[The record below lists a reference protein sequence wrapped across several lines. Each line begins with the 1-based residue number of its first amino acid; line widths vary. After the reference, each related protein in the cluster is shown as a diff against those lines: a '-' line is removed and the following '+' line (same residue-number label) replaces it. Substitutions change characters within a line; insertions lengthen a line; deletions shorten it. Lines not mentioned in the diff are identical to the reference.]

1 MKDNK
6 SASLFPK
13 EQVIESLKQSF
24 VKLNPRMMI
33 KNPIMF
39 TVEVATVV
47 MLLVTLYSIVN
58 SSQGSFAYNIAVFII
73 LFVTLLFANFAEA
86 IAEAR
91 GKAQADSLRKTREE
105 TPAKKVEG
113 NKIVTVSSSQLK
125 KGDVFVCEAGD
136 VIPSDGEIIE
146 GLASI
151 DESAITG
158 ESAPVIREAGGDKS
172 SVTGGT
178 KVLSDH
184 IKVMVTTQP
193 GESFLDKMIALVE
206 GASRQKTP
214 NEIALTILLAGFTLV
229 FVIVCVTLKP
239 FADYSN
245 TVITIASLISLF
257 VCLIPTTIGG
267 LLSAIGIAGMDRA
280 LRANVI
286 TKSGKAVE
294 TAGDIDTLLLDKTG
308 TITIGNRK
316 ATHFHTAPGVNLH
329 DFVETCLLSSLSDET
344 PEGKS
349 IVELGRE
356 SGIRMRNLNTTGAR
370 MIKFTAETKCSG
382 VDLADGTQIRKGAF
396 DAIRKM
402 VEGAGNEFPK
412 EVEEVISSISSNGG
426 TPLVVCVN
434 KKVTGVIELQ
444 DIIKPGI
451 QERFERLR
459 KMGVK
464 TVMVTGDNPLTA
476 KYIAEKA
483 GVDDFIAEAKPED
496 KMEYIKKEQQ
506 AGKLVA
512 MMGDGT
518 NDAPAL
524 AQANVGVAMNSGTQA
539 AKEAGNMVDLDNDP
553 TKLIEIV
560 EIGKQLLME
569 TVAYAETS
577 LCRRKVLLHYFGETY
592 EEDNCGCCDNCLY
605 PKKEF
610 EGEDYMVDALQLVS
624 DVKEKFKIEH
634 LVNILIGEADSA
646 IKSYKHDKLELFGAG
661 SEKSRQFWT
670 MVYRRALVSSF
681 IEKDIEQ
688 YGVIKLTDEGQK
700 FLDNPKSFMLMEDH
714 NFDENEEEEKIQEK
728 GGVSAL
734 DSTLFAILK
743 DLRKK
748 IAKTNNLPPYVIFQD
763 PSLEDMCTNYP
774 ITLEELANIQGV
786 GAGKAQK
793 YGKEFVEVIKQYVED
808 NEIER
813 AQDMV
818 VKTVANKSKFKVYII
833 QNIDRQIDLE
843 DIASALGLNFDELI
857 KEMEAIVFSGTKLN
871 IDYYINKILDEEQQ
885 QEIMDYFM
893 EASSDN
899 ISEAFDE
906 FEGDYAEEDLRLMR
920 LKLHSKHGN

>member
-1 MKDNK
+1 MKNNK
-6 SASLFPK
+6 SASLFEK
-13 EQVIESLKQSF
+13 EQVLTSLKQSF
-24 VKLNPRMMI
+24 VKLNPRIMV

-39 TVEVATVV
+39 TVEVCTAIMFLV
-47 MLLVTLYSIVN
+47 MIYSIFDN
-58 SSQGSFAYNIAVFII
+58 AQGSFVYNAWVFVI
-73 LFVTLLFANFAEA
+73 LFITLLFANFAEA

-105 TPAKKVEG
+105 TPAKLLVNGQIK
-113 NKIVTVSSSQLK
+113 TTSSSQLK
-125 KGDVFVCEAGD
+125 KGDVFNCEAGD
-136 VIPSDGEIIE
+136 TIPADGEIIN

-178 KVLSDH
+178 KVLSDR
-184 IKVMVTTQP
+184 IEVLVTQQP

-229 FVIVCVTLKP
+229 FLIVCVTLKP
-239 FADYSN
+239 FADYTG
-245 TVITIASLISLF
+245 TVITIASFLSLF

-316 ATHFHTAPGVNLH
+316 ATHFYPANGLENHA
-329 DFVETCLLSSLSDET
+329 FAEICMMSSLSDET

-349 IVELGRE
+349 IVELARE
-356 SGIRMRNLNTTGAR
+356 SGLRVHNLNTTGSKL
-370 MIKFTAETKCSG
+370 IKFSAETKCSG
-382 VDLADGTQIRKGAF
+382 VDLADGTRIRKGAAE
-396 DAIRKM
+396 AIRKIAQN
-402 VEGAGNEFPK
+402 AGYEIPQDLENRITE
-412 EVEEVISSISSNGG
+412 ISKNGG
-426 TPLVVCVN
+426 TPLVVSVN
-434 KKVTGVIELQ
+434 EKPAGVIELQ
-444 DIIKPGI
+444 DVIKPGI

-496 KMEYIKKEQQ
+496 KMNYIKKEQS

-560 EIGKQLLME
+560 EIGKQLLM
-569 TVAYAETS
+569 TRGTLTTFSIANDVAKY
-577 LCRRKVLLHYFGETY
+577 
-592 EEDNCGCCDNCLY
+592 
-605 PKKEF
+605 
-610 EGEDYMVDALQLVS
+610 
-624 DVKEKFKIEH
+624 
-634 LVNILIGEADSA
+634 
-646 IKSYKHDKLELFGAG
+646 
-661 SEKSRQFWT
+661 
-670 MVYRRALVSSF
+670 
-681 IEKDIEQ
+681 
-688 YGVIKLTDEGQK
+688 
-700 FLDNPKSFMLMEDH
+700 
-714 NFDENEEEEKIQEK
+714 
-728 GGVSAL
+728 
-734 DSTLFAILK
+734 FAIIPALFM
-743 DLRKK
+743 
-748 IAKTNNLPPYVIFQD
+748 IAVP
-763 PSLEDMCTNYP
+763 
-774 ITLEELANIQGV
+774 ELA
-786 GAGKAQK
+786 
-793 YGKEFVEVIKQYVED
+793 
-808 NEIER
+808 
-813 AQDMV
+813 
-818 VKTVANKSKFKVYII
+818 S
-833 QNIDRQIDLE
+833 
-843 DIASALGLNFDELI
+843 
-857 KEMEAIVFSGTKLN
+857 LN
-871 IDYYINKILDEEQQ
+871 I
-885 QEIMDYFM
+885 M
-893 EASSDN
+893 
-899 ISEAFDE
+899 
-906 FEGDYAEEDLRLMR
+906 G
-920 LKLHSKHGN
+920 LHSPEVLFYRPLFSMQSLFPF